1 MFLKNKSTSKILSKN
16 NLNKINKIE
25 IHLNIIVTNLNKKI
39 KINNNNKCKINN
51 IKNKINK
58 NKEIN
63 KKLTINK
70 KLLKIKINKIQIY
83 NINKI
88 THFKMDQRIQVNF

>member
-1 MFLKNKSTSKILSKN
+1 VFLKNKSTSKILSKN

-39 KINNNNKCKINN
+39 KIINNNKCKINN

>member
-39 KINNNNKCKINN
+39 KIINNNKCKINN